1 MPNFRRLRARKTIR
15 VLAVLA
21 AAGLI
26 AQPAAAGAS
35 VPPPPSGTGLGA
47 PPAAGSAAA
56 AALRA
61 RHGLEPGRPFATVP
75 GHPAPRVHRRAAIRP
90 GQTAHRAP
98 APAWPRG
105 GAAT

>member
-61 RHGLEPGRPFATVP
+61 RHGLGAPARSPMVP
-75 GHPAPRVHRRAAIRP
+75 GHHAPPVHRRAAVRP
-90 GQTAHRAP
+90 RPIAHPAP
-98 APAWPRG
+98 APA
-105 GAAT
+105 

>member
-61 RHGLEPGRPFATVP
+61 RHGLGAPARSPLGPGRPP
-75 GHPAPRVHRRAAIRP
+75 PRLGRRARNPP
-90 GQTAHRAP
+90 GPIAHRATRP
-98 APAWPRG
+98 
-105 GAAT
+105 